1 MAAYLFIALSLIIF
15 SSSHVSFAE
24 WAGIGL
30 RWTELFLHTKGFGFM
45 PGRKQY
51 KLQRK
56 PPSGGKGNL
65 ATSSTV
71 FFNSEQSRHLHLP
84 VSLLG
89 LVRKSTPWSVPFPI
103 QSAMLSTQGMLAPLW
118 GQGLAPIQIWLHG
131 SSSIMINNHKIKARD
146 KVLDSEQDGEKCKSS

>member
-1 MAAYLFIALSLIIF
+1 MDDQVRKYFSLDKVADYLFIALSLIIF

-51 KLQRK
+51 KLERK

-71 FFNSEQSRHLHLP
+71 FFNSEQRGHLHLP

-89 LVRKSTPWSVPFPI
+89 LVHKSTPWSVPFPI
-103 QSAMLSTQGMLAPLW
+103 QSAMLSTPFL
-118 GQGLAPIQIWLHG
+118 GQGLAPIQTWLQG
-131 SSSIMINNHKIKARD
+131 S
-146 KVLDSEQDGEKCKSS
+146 